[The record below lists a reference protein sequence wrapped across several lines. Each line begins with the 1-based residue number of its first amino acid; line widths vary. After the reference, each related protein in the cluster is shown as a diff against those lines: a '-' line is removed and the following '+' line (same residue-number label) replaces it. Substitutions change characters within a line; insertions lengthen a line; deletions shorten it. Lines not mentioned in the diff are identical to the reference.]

1 MRIVVGILLALL
13 VFSFD
18 TKFSTIPYKFP
29 ELKIFPKMPVSENN
43 PVTVEGVNLGRYLFY
58 DPILS
63 SDSSMSCASCHNQKS
78 AFSDSP
84 NDYSKGRNGTKSKR
98 NTMPLFNLAWYPA
111 YFWDGR
117 AKSIEEQI
125 FHPVRDN
132 NEMNLEWKVAV
143 SRLKNSKFYQLKFK
157 KAFGDANIDSVQ
169 IAYSI
174 AQFLRTLISYQSKY
188 DQVIN
193 GMALFSKDEYEGF
206 ALANDQT
213 KGDCIH
219 CHITDG
225 DVLGTTL
232 VFSNNGLDSVI
243 NPAEFKDKGRG
254 TVTGKINDN
263 GKFIVPS
270 LRNLSFTAPYMHDG
284 RFKTLEEVI
293 DFYSE
298 GVKQCAN
305 IDSKMEF
312 AHQGGAK
319 LNSDDKKKIIA
330 FLKTLSD
337 STFVS
342 NIEFENPFKKAKKK
356 MQTADN
362 MR

>member
-1 MRIVVGILLALL
+1 MVFSVLLAFL

-18 TKFSTIPYKFP
+18 TKFSITPYKFP
-29 ELKIFPKMPVSENN
+29 EIKIFPKMPVSEMN
-43 PVTVEGVNLGRYLFY
+43 PVTIEGVNLGRYLFY

-63 SDSSMSCASCHNQKS
+63 IDSSMSCATCHIQKF

-84 NDYSKGRNGTKSKR
+84 NAYSKGRNGTKSKR
-98 NTMPLFNLAWYPA
+98 NTMPLFNLAWHPA

-125 FHPVRDN
+125 FHPVRDY

-143 SRLKNSKFYQLKFK
+143 SRLKKNKFYQPKFI
-157 KAFGDANIDSVQ
+157 KAFGNTNIDSVQ

-188 DQVIN
+188 DQVVN
-193 GMALFSKDEYEGF
+193 GKSFFSKDEYEGF
-206 ALANDQT
+206 ILANDQT

-225 DVLGTTL
+225 DALGTTL
-232 VFSNNGLDSVI
+232 AFSNNGLDFVT
-243 NPAEFKDKGRG
+243 NPNNYIDKGRG
-254 TVTGKINDN
+254 AITGKTMDN
-263 GKFIVPS
+263 GKFMVPS
-270 LRNLSFTAPYMHDG
+270 LRNLAFTAPYMHDG
-284 RFKTLEEVI
+284 RFKTLEEVV

-298 GVKQCAN
+298 GIKPSVN
-305 IDSKMEF
+305 IDTKMEF

-319 LNSDDKKKIIA
+319 LKSEDRKKIIA

-337 STFVS
+337 SSFVA
-342 NIEFENPFKKAKKK
+342 NYEFENPFKNKLKSK
-356 MQTADN
+356 N
-362 MR
+362 ENSR